1 MSVYEISLILLDV
14 FPGLS
19 DLTLQE
25 WTLGM
30 CKCAVNFLPLCTN
43 YPEMLS
49 ASPNVQ
55 GKKLQWCQKAALKS
69 LTILRI
75 YFACGV
81 IQLCL
86 KLVQLFTLVCK
97 YKNRKYLENLGLYSN
112 CNLKKKKKN
121 SSNCGVWGLFHFYIN
136 AETADLCQDLPV
148 ENFKGIPF
156 RQRVYS
162 RIVEVPPW
170 GSKGHC

>member
-1 MSVYEISLILLDV
+1 MSVYEISLILSDV

-30 CKCAVNFLPLCTN
+30 CKCAVNFLPLCTR

-49 ASPNVQ
+49 ARANVQ
-55 GKKLQWCQKAALKS
+55 GEKLQRCQKAALKS
-69 LTILRI
+69 LVILRI

-86 KLVQLFTLVCK
+86 KLVQLFILVCK
-97 YKNRKYLENLGLYSN
+97 YKNRKHFEI
-112 CNLKKKKKN
+112 
-121 SSNCGVWGLFHFYIN
+121 WGCTQ
-136 AETADLCQDLPV
+136 TA
-148 ENFKGIPF
+148 I
-156 RQRVYS
+156 
-162 RIVEVPPW
+162 
-170 GSKGHC
+170 